1 LPEGGSDPQN
11 TFWAARSRKS
21 GVAPAQFDF
30 FRRPLS
36 LLLRL
41 YLFADQ
47 WISIRRGEERAPKK
61 VQLVISTFFTL
72 RADPRAHKS
81 DSGIL
86 PSMTCGPSRR
96 ATRSCNVDLDVTT
109 IGSADCISFVF
120 QDKPPRKLGAE
131 PAVNQTQARTA
142 GVQECLLCER
152 HGITVKTGM
161 TVSLVNLNRRFHS

>member
-1 LPEGGSDPQN
+1 MPKGGS
-11 TFWAARSRKS
+11 
-21 GVAPAQFDF
+21 APETLFGRLEAEKVGSLPPHFDF
-30 FRRPLS
+30 FPGPLS
-36 LLLRL
+36 LLIRI

-47 WISIRRGEERAPKK
+47 WISMRRGEERAPKK
-61 VQLVISTFFTL
+61 VQRVISTFFTL
-72 RADPRAHKS
+72 KSRSEGAQS

-109 IGSADCISFVF
+109 IGSSDCISFVF

-131 PAVNQTQARTA
+131 PTVNQTQARTA

-152 HGITVKTGM
+152 HNTGH
-161 TVSLVNLNRRFHS
+161 VLR